1 MPITIDYDI
10 TDLPAYAI
18 GEAKGKAEGEAKG
31 KAEGKAEGEAKGKA
45 EGKAEGEAKGKAE
58 AITKMLLKGFSPEQ
72 IADILEIPMTYV
84 LNIQNNLPK
93 K

>member
-18 GEAKGKAEGEAKG
+18 GEAKGKAEG
-31 KAEGKAEGEAKGKA
+31 KAEGEAK
-45 EGKAEGEAKGKAE
+45 GKAEGEAKGKAE